1 MSNSIRVVIAVL
13 GTGFV
18 SLSLIKEIFTGGM
31 GTLYHGE
38 GILLYSTTLC
48 VLIPYLV
55 FSIRRKRGEN
65 KG

>member
-1 MSNSIRVVIAVL
+1 MSNSIRVAIAVL

-18 SLSLIKEIFTGGM
+18 GLSLIKEVFNGGN
-31 GTLYHGE
+31 GSLYQGE
-38 GILLYSTTLC
+38 GILIYSTTLC

-65 KG
+65 KR